1 MYNFKNKTEQTMS
14 TKHILQQI
22 IKADHQPAKLIRCP
36 SCLQIKP
43 AAFLDSSTGK
53 EYCIDCARKFEQ
65 KGSVVLSRKGQTSF
79 SIINDY
85 GEICL
90 ISREQK
96 RLLSLLRDKYF
107 KYRFN
112 LFQAI
117 AEVIGKPVDWV
128 DTQVK
133 FLSDEGFDIPN
144 RHQRREALHKYIH
157 ANILRFKARN
167 ISDYRLYMKLADAI
181 ADETGHS
188 PKIIRSICRGYLTFL
203 SVNQHKNQ
211 FFANIN
217 AEVMQLFKSQP
228 EERFTLAQIESN
240 LALKAKR
247 SQIRNTCDRLAKQ
260 GTLRKAKG
268 RKQVYFS
275 LS

>member
-1 MYNFKNKTEQTMS
+1 MS

-43 AAFLDSSTGK
+43 AAFLNERTGK

-90 ISREQK
+90 LSREQK

-112 LFQAI
+112 VFQAI
-117 AEVIGKPVDWV
+117 AEVIGKPVEWI

-144 RHQRREALHKYIH
+144 RHQRREALNKYIH

-181 ADETGHS
+181 ADETGYS
-188 PKIIRSICRGYLTFL
+188 PKIIRRLARNYLTFL
-203 SVNQHKNQ
+203 TVQSPSVCNSAKINTELMRI
-211 FFANIN
+211 FVANPR
-217 AEVMQLFKSQP
+217 S
-228 EERFTLAQIESN
+228 RFTLIQIQSK
-240 LALKAKR
+240 LGISDTKKCYIRKA
-247 SQIRNTCDRLAKQ
+247 CDHLAKK
-260 GTLRKAKG
+260 GALRKAREK
-268 RKQVYFS
+268 KYVYFS
-275 LS
+275 LAQPS